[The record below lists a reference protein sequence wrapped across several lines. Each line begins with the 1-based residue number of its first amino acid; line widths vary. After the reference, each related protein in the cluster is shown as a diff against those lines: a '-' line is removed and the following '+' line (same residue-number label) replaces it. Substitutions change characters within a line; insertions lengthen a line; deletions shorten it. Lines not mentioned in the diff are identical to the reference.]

1 MKPSATTNEGSAQA
15 RPGGGAQP
23 SHSSRTISKKT
34 LERDQL
40 LLSTALNQIP
50 ESVYITDTKG
60 RFIRVNE
67 AMAKRFGSAEPEAM
81 LGKTVFDFLPSERAE
96 AIIEEERIVLRTG
109 RPIVGRVERVTLEGR
124 ANRWTSTNKLAIRNR
139 DGRIIGL
146 VGIIGD
152 ITEQKLVEQTLSE
165 QAMVLNKTPAAILL
179 LDSTNR
185 IRYWSKGAEVIY
197 GWGASEVTGKQVE
210 EVLMRSVVSPQL
222 HQAMQ
227 AIQEHG
233 EWVGELQ
240 AVTKAGQSVIVESHC
255 CRIHD
260 TENNVDSI
268 LVINTD
274 ITEKKGL
281 EIQMFRSQRLESIG
295 RLAGGIAHDLNNV
308 LTPLLIA
315 VQLLK
320 DKLPDDDTQKLL
332 VSLDTNVQRGAQLL
346 KQLLVYS
353 RGTTGEHRQVQ
364 FDQIAREIGL
374 MIQETFP
381 KSITI
386 EICNPVGLW
395 HVNGDLTQ
403 LCQVLLNLCVNARD
417 AMPNGGKLSIR
428 LTNVT
433 LDQTHVRLSA
443 GARYGPYVML
453 KVSDTG
459 VGIPKEI
466 QAQIF
471 EPFFSTKPAAKG
483 TGLGLSIC
491 SNIVKGHGGFIN
503 VSSKQGEGASFMVYL
518 PAERMLPTDDDPV
531 SQPQPLPRGNG
542 ELVLAIDDEE
552 TIREAAKEIL
562 ESEGYRVITAPNG
575 AEGVRLYNQHRF
587 EVAVVFIDM
596 DMPVMDGASAIAT
609 LKSINPDLKIIG
621 VSGLCSGDT
630 ESSARQAGAQC
641 FIPKPYSA
649 ELLAQTLHAILHPE
663 P

>member
-1 MKPSATTNEGSAQA
+1 MA
-15 RPGGGAQP
+15 R
-23 SHSSRTISKKT
+23 H
-34 LERDQL
+34 
-40 LLSTALNQIP
+40 
-50 ESVYITDTKG
+50 
-60 RFIRVNE
+60 
-67 AMAKRFGSAEPEAM
+67 FGLADPEAM

-96 AIIEEERIVLRTG
+96 AITEEEQTIIRTG
-109 RPIVGRVERVTLEGR
+109 RPMAGRVERVTLGGR
-124 ANRWTSTNKLAIRNR
+124 PDQWTSTKKLAIRNL

-152 ITEQKLVEQTLSE
+152 ITEQKQVDQRFTE
-165 QAMVLNKTPAAILL
+165 QAMLLNKTPAAILL
-179 LDSTNR
+179 LDSTQR

-197 GWGASEVTGKQVE
+197 GWNAGEVTGKPVG

-227 AIQEHG
+227 AIQDHG

-240 AVTKAGQSVIVESHC
+240 AVTKSGKSIIVESRC
-255 CRIHD
+255 CQIRD

-268 LVINTD
+268 LAINTD
-274 ITEKKGL
+274 ITEKKVL

-320 DKLPDDDTQKLL
+320 DKLPDDDGQKLL
-332 VSLDTNVQRGAQLL
+332 AALDTNVLRGAQLL

-353 RGTTGEHRQVQ
+353 RGTTGEHRQIQ
-364 FDQIAREIGL
+364 LDQIAREIRL
-374 MIQETFP
+374 MIQATFP

-386 EICNPVGLW
+386 EISSPADLW
-395 HVNGDLTQ
+395 RVNGDPTQ

-428 LTNVT
+428 LTKVM
-433 LDQTHVRLSA
+433 LDKTHVRLPA
-443 GARYGPYVML
+443 NARHGAYVMV

-471 EPFFSTKPAAKG
+471 EPFFTTKPASKG

-491 SNIVKGHGGFIN
+491 SNIVKGHGGFIT
-503 VSSKQGEGASFMVYL
+503 VSSKPGEGASFMVYL
-518 PAERMLPTDDDPV
+518 PAERTSVTDGDPV
-531 SQPQPLPRGNG
+531 PKPKPLPRGKG
-542 ELVLAIDDEE
+542 ELVLAIEDEE

-575 AEGVRLYNQHRF
+575 AEGICLYQQHRF

-596 DMPVMDGASAIAT
+596 DMPVMDGASAISL
-609 LKSINPDLKIIG
+609 LKAINPGLKIIG
-621 VSGLCSGDT
+621 VSGLANDDT
-630 ESSARQAGAQC
+630 ESSALQAGAQR

-649 ELLAQTLHAILHPE
+649 EILVQTLHAILHPE
-663 P
+663 PDTTANQAAGKADRHAGTGGIG